1 MNVPKQL
8 RNSSIF
14 DTGLCS
20 AHFSCSQEA
29 SLHSE
34 LKMTQQIVLMSGKI
48 FFAYKYIQNT
58 ARYFI
63 NAKKPS
69 PASNYYLWQS
79 ALTEIP
85 TSFNLPQET
94 CEECRHRIPGSFIS
108 RIDFRENWGIPK
120 VLTLCADF
128 CSPHHWQHFQERNL
142 FQTLEAGWDC
152 WCLDP

>member
-1 MNVPKQL
+1 MNVPQQL

-48 FFAYKYIQNT
+48 FFAYKYNLNA

-63 NAKKPS
+63 NASKNRPRPGYK
-69 PASNYYLWQS
+69 L
-79 ALTEIP
+79 
-85 TSFNLPQET
+85 LPMT
-94 CEECRHRIPGSFIS
+94 VR
-108 RIDFRENWGIPK
+108 
-120 VLTLCADF
+120 ADGD
-128 CSPHHWQHFQERNL
+128 SNL
-142 FQTLEAGWDC
+142 F
-152 WCLDP
+152 